1 MTEHIGTEKPA
12 VFFEYELF
20 EGDPDHLR
28 TVKATPT
35 QTGPWID
42 PSSLKL
48 KHRIGRGPFG
58 DVWLATHH
66 QLGHDFEEHH
76 EVAVKMLHPLKEG
89 HTQNF
94 LEKFEEL
101 FLKFRGLQC
110 VCWLHGIS
118 IINGQICIAM
128 ILHEGSVGDRMAWL
142 KGGKLQLQDV
152 LRYGIELAK
161 GILELHSI
169 GTLVLNLKP
178 SNFLLNKQ
186 DQLIL
191 GDFGI
196 PYLLF
201 GIPLSNSDM
210 ALRLGTP
217 NYMAPEQWEPEIRGP
232 ISFETDSWGFG
243 CSVLEMLTGVQPWFG
258 KSTEEI
264 YRSVVVK
271 QEKPNIPSGLPFAV
285 ENVISGCFE
294 YDFQNRPLMTD
305 IIHAFKS
312 SLNAL
317 NSDGESLGLR
327 SRKLTDRLSDGGFS
341 AWYLLKDRLELGD
354 IVRSRKPF
362 NACKSQTMDI
372 PKGKVVGLED
382 DNDRERFVL
391 VKVSG
396 VHNPLRVQV
405 STIER
410 VTSGLAIGDWVRLKE
425 ENNKH
430 SSVGIL
436 HSVQRDGSTAVGFIG
451 LESLWRGNSSE
462 LQKTEGY
469 YVGQFVR
476 LKANVLS
483 PRFEWPRK
491 NGDAW
496 ATGKISQVLPNGCLV
511 ASFPGRL
518 VFGEE
523 SNIFLADPTEVEKV
537 SFDTCPGVVQKYQ
550 HVEDFH
556 WAVRPLAIAFSL
568 FTAMKLG
575 LFVGQNIGA
584 RLKKCPRNLK
594 RRDGNS
600 QNGQTGGNA
609 GWLPPPV
616 ANILFKEGVPTTA
629 AR

>member
-1 MTEHIGTEKPA
+1 MTEQIGAVKPA
-12 VFFEYELF
+12 TFFEYELF

-35 QTGPWID
+35 QTDPWID

-89 HTQNF
+89 HTQKF
-94 LEKFEEL
+94 LDKFEEL
-101 FLKFRGLQC
+101 FLKCRGLQC

-118 IINGQICIAM
+118 TINGQICIAM
-128 ILHEGSVGDRMAWL
+128 KLHEGSVAERMAWL
-142 KGGKLQLQDV
+142 KGGKLQLPDV

-169 GTLVLNLKP
+169 GALVLNLKP
-178 SNFLLNKQ
+178 SNFLLNEQ
-186 DQLIL
+186 DHLIL

-196 PYLLF
+196 PYLLL

-243 CSVLEMLTGVQPWFG
+243 CSILEMLTGVQPWFG

-264 YRSVVVK
+264 YHSVVIK
-271 QEKPNIPSGLPFAV
+271 QEKQHIPSGLPSAV
-285 ENVISGCFE
+285 ENVINGCFE
-294 YDFQNRPLMTD
+294 YDFRNRPLMTD
-305 IIHAFKS
+305 ILHAFKS
-312 SLNAL
+312 SQNAL
-317 NSDGESLGLR
+317 FSDGEPLGLG
-327 SRKLTDRLSDGGFS
+327 SRKLTDRLCDGGYS
-341 AWYLLKDRLELGD
+341 AWYLSKDHLEVGD
-354 IVRSRKPF
+354 KVRSRKPL
-362 NACKSQTMDI
+362 NACKSQTMDV
-372 PKGKVVGLED
+372 PEGKVVALEY
-382 DNDRERFVL
+382 DNDRDSFVL
-391 VKVSG
+391 VKIPG
-396 VHNPLRVQV
+396 KHNPLRVQV
-405 STIER
+405 STVER
-410 VTSGLAIGDWVRLKE
+410 VTSGLAMGDWVRLKE

-436 HSVQRDGSTAVGFIG
+436 HSVQRDGSTTVGFIG
-451 LESLWRGNSSE
+451 LEILWRGNSSE
-462 LQKTEGY
+462 LQKTEAY

-476 LKANVLS
+476 LKENVFS

-491 NGDAW
+491 NGGAW

-511 ASFPGRL
+511 VSFPGRL
-518 VFGEE
+518 VFGDE

-550 HVEDFH
+550 HIEDFH
-556 WAVRPLAIAFSL
+556 WAVRPLAMAFSL

-575 LFVGQNIGA
+575 LFVGQNVGA
-584 RLKKCPRNLK
+584 RLKKCPRKLK
-594 RRDGNS
+594 RRDS
-600 QNGQTGGNA
+600 QDGQTGGNAA

-616 ANILFKEGVPTTA
+616 ANILFKEGVPTPTA
-629 AR
+629 R

>member
-1 MTEHIGTEKPA
+1 
-12 VFFEYELF
+12 
-20 EGDPDHLR
+20 
-28 TVKATPT
+28 
-35 QTGPWID
+35 
-42 PSSLKL
+42 
-48 KHRIGRGPFG
+48 
-58 DVWLATHH
+58 
-66 QLGHDFEEHH
+66 
-76 EVAVKMLHPLKEG
+76 MLHPLKEG
-89 HTQNF
+89 HTQKF
-94 LEKFEEL
+94 LDKFEEL
-101 FLKFRGLQC
+101 FLKFRGLQG

-264 YRSVVVK
+264 YHSVVVK

-285 ENVISGCFE
+285 ENVINGCFE
-294 YDFQNRPLMTD
+294 YDFRNRPLMTD

-327 SRKLTDRLSDGGFS
+327 SRKLTDRLTDGGFS
-341 AWYLLKDRLELGD
+341 AWYLSKDRLEVGD

-382 DNDRERFVL
+382 GNDRERFVL

-425 ENNKH
+425 ENDKH